1 MASLFINEQK
11 KTSPDITSGL
21 VMKKKHI
28 IQLQKKIIA
37 VKN

>member
-1 MASLFINEQK
+1 MASLLSMSKK